1 MSEDGIVEKQA
12 MSTCYSID
20 TSKMCSELINTI
32 EKLLNELAIENTILL
47 TFPFQGEVHQIGL
60 VGRSFIPY
68 AEAFKE

>member
-1 MSEDGIVEKQA
+1 
-12 MSTCYSID
+12 
-20 TSKMCSELINTI
+20 MCSELINTI